1 MEEKKKNLFGEGGG
15 RCQLLE
21 IIVIVNPRFT
31 KEDYIL
37 VFGRIIG
44 KCLYNSAQLSPF
56 TDKIDKRSKCEFF
69 EKSDK

>member
-1 MEEKKKNLFGEGGG
+1 MSVEHNEI
-15 RCQLLE
+15 LE
-21 IIVIVNPRFT
+21 IIVNPWFT

-44 KCLYNSAQLSPF
+44 KCRYNSAQLSPF

-69 EKSDK
+69 EKSDKWYSRYLN

>member
-1 MEEKKKNLFGEGGG
+1 MSVEHNEI
-15 RCQLLE
+15 LE

-44 KCLYNSAQLSPF
+44 KCRYNSAQLSPF

>member
-1 MEEKKKNLFGEGGG
+1 MEEKKNNLLGGG
-15 RCQLLE
+15 AMSVEHNEILE

-44 KCLYNSAQLSPF
+44 KCRYNSAQLSPF
-56 TDKIDKRSKCEFF
+56 TDKIDKRS
-69 EKSDK
+69 